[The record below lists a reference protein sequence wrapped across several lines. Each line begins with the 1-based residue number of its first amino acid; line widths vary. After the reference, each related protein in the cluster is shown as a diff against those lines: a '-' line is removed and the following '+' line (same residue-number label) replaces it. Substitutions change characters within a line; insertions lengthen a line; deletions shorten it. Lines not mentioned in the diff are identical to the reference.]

1 MLYMDNNLTDSAA
14 GKTVTNNNATFSNF
28 AYKMGGYSGVFN
40 RSISGNAH
48 IDTAEGKFE
57 GAGGVCPPLAG
68 V

>member
-1 MLYMDNNLTDSAA
+1 MSENLKVA
-14 GKTVTNNNATFSNF
+14 NNNATFSNF
-28 AYKMGGYSGVFN
+28 AYKWVAIPVYLTEASPVM
-40 RSISGNAH
+40 RI